1 MKAVKTKPRP
11 GRTAGRS
18 AGPAARSGSGGGAPT
33 PRPLMRVGCGADAHP
48 LRPGRRLVLGGV
60 EIPSPR
66 GLSGHSDADVLSHA
80 VCDAL
85 LGALA
90 LDDMGTRFPD
100 SDESLRGRSSLWF
113 LQEVAREVRGLG
125 FEIVNVDAVI
135 LAEAPRLQPHVATMR
150 KAVAQ
155 ALAIGVDR
163 VSIKAKRL
171 EGLGAVGRHEGIM
184 AQAIA
189 LLAAEDR

>member
-1 MKAVKTKPRP
+1 
-11 GRTAGRS
+11 
-18 AGPAARSGSGGGAPT
+18 
-33 PRPLMRVGCGADAHP
+33 
-48 LRPGRRLVLGGV
+48 VLGGV
-60 EIPSPR
+60 EIPFSR

-100 SDESLRGRSSLWF
+100 SDASLRGRSSLWF

-125 FEIVNVDAVI
+125 YEIVNVDAVI
-135 LAEAPRLQPHVATMR
+135 LAEAPRLQPHIAAMRQTM
-150 KAVAQ
+150 AQ
-155 ALAIGVDR
+155 ALAIGIDR
-163 VSIKAKRL
+163 VSVKAKRL
-171 EGLGAVGRHEGIM
+171 EGLGAVGRQEGIM

-189 LLAAEDR
+189 LLAAGDR